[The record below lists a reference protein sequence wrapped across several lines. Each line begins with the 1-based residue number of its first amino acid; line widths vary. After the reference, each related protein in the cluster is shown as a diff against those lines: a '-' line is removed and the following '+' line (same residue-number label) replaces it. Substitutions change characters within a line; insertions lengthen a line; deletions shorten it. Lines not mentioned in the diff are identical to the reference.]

1 MQQISTCLWFE
12 REAEEAVN
20 LYISVLG
27 GDSRILRTQRYG
39 ETGPGEPGSV
49 LTIDCV
55 LAGHP
60 VRALN
65 GGSDIPF
72 TEAVSLS
79 VACETQ
85 AEVDHLWESLTADG
99 GQEVECGWLKDKW
112 GLSWQIVPTKLPELL
127 QDPDPARADRVM
139 KAMLGMRKIDIQ
151 ALVDAAG

>member
-12 REAEEAVN
+12 SEAEEAVN

-55 LAGHP
+55 LAGHQ
-60 VRALN
+60 VQALN